1 VCDTHLAKKRYSNV
15 ECYAS
20 QTIAPPEQLYATPSA
35 PTAHPLNELRGLADL
50 VHDSVFAV
58 DSDHRAVLLQNI
70 VLVGGG
76 STIPGLADRLNHE
89 LSLKIPGSKLKI
101 HAPGNSI
108 ERRHSV
114 WLGGSILASL
124 GTFHQLWVGAEEWK
138 EHGPAI
144 LAQRELRHPNY
155 RCSEADQSHSGL

>member
-1 VCDTHLAKKRYSNV
+1 M
-15 ECYAS
+15 
-20 QTIAPPEQLYATPSA
+20 
-35 PTAHPLNELRGLADL
+35 
-50 VHDSVFAV
+50 HDSVFAV

-144 LAQRELRHPNY
+144 LAQRESRIGNLLG
-155 RCSEADQSHSGL
+155 GLIVPELIDLVRSRRLQVDSQRRSIVLL

>member
-1 VCDTHLAKKRYSNV
+1 
-15 ECYAS
+15 
-20 QTIAPPEQLYATPSA
+20 
-35 PTAHPLNELRGLADL
+35 

-144 LAQRELRHPNY
+144 LAQRESRFGSFWLEP
-155 RCSEADQSHSGL
+155 LF